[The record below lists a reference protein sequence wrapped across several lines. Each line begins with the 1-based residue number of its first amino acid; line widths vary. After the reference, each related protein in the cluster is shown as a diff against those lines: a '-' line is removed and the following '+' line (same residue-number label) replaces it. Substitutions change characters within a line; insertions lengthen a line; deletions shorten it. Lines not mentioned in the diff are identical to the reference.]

1 MGEPSAAAQRA
12 AFARRAGRMAALARR
27 AARMLAAHVVEPL
40 PAVQHAERQLA
51 VAPAAARLPAAQ
63 VPHAE
68 PVQREAP
75 PAVRAL
81 RGRGARPALLLP
93 LLRRRLRLRR
103 PYAAA
108 RRPSSPLPPKR

>member
-93 LLRRRLRLRR
+93 LLRRRLLRR

-108 RRPSSPLPPKR
+108 RRPSSPLPRKR